1 MSRRAKV
8 KLPKIKTDIK
18 DFLLNDEGKITKK
31 NIFKMGMSLI
41 AAGMLFTPTQAMAA
55 DHTNV
60 FFSTG
65 RGGHNSHNSHG
76 SHSSHGSHNS
86 W

>member
-1 MSRRAKV
+1 MRRRAKV

-18 DFLLNDEGKITKK
+18 DFLLNDEGKITQK

-41 AAGMLFTPTQAMAA
+41 AVGMLFTPTQAMAQ
-55 DHTNV
+55 HTNT

-76 SHSSHGSHNS
+76 SHSSHGSHGS
-86 W
+86 Y